1 MGKGHSPGHRWGWGK
16 CPLVPRARSQEP
28 VSRVWTGE
36 GSSKRL
42 KEGPREKR
50 WLGLQAQAP
59 QSKGHISQAA
69 EQNPGTRD
77 KVRHEAGSGGGPRAG
92 RVPELPSGILWNGQP
107 PPPSAPSPPWLL
119 RTAIPQ
125 IPGVDRGSS
134 PGGPPAV
141 PCRGGGGGLTWCPSF
156 RGRGPASPRAQPAS
170 ADSRPLSRGGEAQP
184 ASRAPSG
191 PWRSGPRPR
200 LSRLPAPFLRAVRG
214 GGGSGGGGDRQAGGC
229 ARADTRAADTHVEG
243 GPGGARG
250 STRAPARLP
259 RSRGHAATAAPTGGT
274 QSRPRPGQARRA
286 APRRCRS
293 TLTLARARAPRATL
307 APKHPALL
315 RRAPPR
321 LCRQPDKAPA
331 RRPLHH
337 LPETGLCHMSL
348 GTLPNTPTYAHTPTR
363 PRTPGRAGRKPAQLL
378 GPSRLQTHIEGH
390 NRSASPSHVKDPPT
404 GPGPGGLGWRP
415 EQGFCGWGL
424 RARPRDW
431 RRAPPHRAPPSLLCS
446 VSLRPARR
454 SPANRPPPPARLV
467 CAARFPSRL
476 AVARCLKLCVSGPL
490 RVAAPPPPPRGLL
503 GSLARTV

>member
-1 MGKGHSPGHRWGWGK
+1 MGKGHSPGHRWGWAK

-36 GSSKRL
+36 GPSKRL

-125 IPGVDRGSS
+125 IPGVERGSS

-170 ADSRPLSRGGEAQP
+170 ADSRPLSRGGGGPARQP
-184 ASRAPSG
+184 RALRPMALGPSAPALSAPGTFSPRRSRW
-191 PWRSGPRPR
+191 WRQRRRQAG
-200 LSRLPAPFLRAVRG
+200 
-214 GGGSGGGGDRQAGGC
+214 RQAGGC

-431 RRAPPHRAPPSLLCS
+431 RRAPPHRAPPSS
-446 VSLRPARR
+446 AR
-454 SPANRPPPPARLV
+454 SPSALPGAPQPTGLRLQPDWSAPRAFPAGWRWH
-467 CAARFPSRL
+467 
-476 AVARCLKLCVSGPL
+476 AV
-490 RVAAPPPPPRGLL
+490 
-503 GSLARTV
+503 